1 MGIINYRK
9 LKSITYWT
17 QIVLS
22 FGVLY
27 LVPNEYKNSMAV
39 ETILIVLIWGYI
51 KDYSIENIINRIK
64 VGIIKMVIIKKKSK

>member
-1 MGIINYRK
+1 
-9 LKSITYWT
+9 
-17 QIVLS
+17 
-22 FGVLY
+22 
-27 LVPNEYKNSMAV
+27 VPNEYKNSMAV